1 MKSFVLIKPDAM
13 KRRLEQ
19 VILNELKSL
28 PCVISKMKEVVVK
41 EEIILKHYHEV
52 IVRLNLP
59 GFKDMI
65 LNEFEN
71 QKVLILECESDD
83 ESLIQ
88 HIRTKIG
95 ATDPSLADPSSIRG
109 RYGEDSLALAKASSR
124 MIRNLIHASDSV
136 EAAEFECDLWFN
148 EA

>member
-1 MKSFVLIKPDAM
+1 MRSFVLIKPDAM
-13 KRRLEQ
+13 KRRLEH
-19 VILNELKSL
+19 VIINELKSL
-28 PCVISKMKEVVVK
+28 PCVIKQMKEVVVN

-52 IVRLNLP
+52 IVRLDLP

-65 LNEFEN
+65 LNEFKD

-83 ESLIQ
+83 ETLIQ
-88 HIRTKIG
+88 LIRTKIG

-109 RYGEDSLALAKASSR
+109 RYGEDSLALAKTSSR

-136 EAAEFECDLWFN
+136 EAAEFECELWFN

>member
-13 KRRLEQ
+13 KRRLEH

-28 PCVISKMKEVVVK
+28 PCIIRRQKEVVVK

-83 ESLIQ
+83 EALIQ
-88 HIRTKIG
+88 QIRTKIG

-148 EA
+148 AV

>member
-1 MKSFVLIKPDAM
+1 MLIKPDAM
-13 KRRLEQ
+13 KRRLEH
-19 VILNELKSL
+19 VIINELKSL
-28 PCVISKMKEVVVK
+28 PCVIKQMKEVVVN

-52 IVRLNLP
+52 IVRLDLP

-65 LNEFEN
+65 LNEFKD

-83 ESLIQ
+83 ETLIQ
-88 HIRTKIG
+88 LIRTKIG

-109 RYGEDSLALAKASSR
+109 RYGEDSLALAKTSSR

-136 EAAEFECDLWFN
+136 EAAEFECELWFN